1 MTCWLFLLIGSS
13 ESFSTHGDVL
23 TVMWHTFHEK
33 KIQSKKNFFPNACS
47 VCQHKKYILNVA
59 D

>member
-33 KIQSKKNFFPNACS
+33 KKIQSKKTFSQMPAVFVSIKNIF
-47 VCQHKKYILNVA
+47 
-59 D
+59 